1 MCVCDFF
8 CDFPTEKSRQ
18 IHIMRSSHFG
28 LVQETRCYKS
38 KLNIYAQDFTQIP
51 DFRVP
56 TVTSQA
62 AELSTWISAAPP
74 SAMAEV
80 AAIPL
85 CVFAKPPVLTPQ
97 VTIGPMAKWQD
108 HWSLW
113 PGRVATPDFSGR
125 FCHFTTW
132 FPSHC
137 WFPWGKDAAGSQH
150 WQWSSLQAWECWLI
164 WCHLWLN
171 MAEDPLGQSPKC
183 PSPAKCCSRRQVGDG
198 QQLRSLKRHWMARG
212 WAGLGNHATHCRF
225 QEEASILKLAF
236 TLFDN
241 CHEQLWFLR
250 PLLATSS
257 QWQLESTGPTQC

>member
-1 MCVCDFF
+1 
-8 CDFPTEKSRQ
+8 
-18 IHIMRSSHFG
+18 MRSSHFG

-38 KLNIYAQDFTQIP
+38 KLNIDVQDITQIP
-51 DFRVP
+51 GFRVP
-56 TVTSQA
+56 IVTSQA

-108 HWSLW
+108 HWSLR

-125 FCHFTTW
+125 SCHSFHDLVSKSLLISMRQRRGWQPALAMKQLAGLRMLADMVPFVAKHGRRSTRSNPRNAHHLPSVVGVARLATVSNSEAW
-132 FPSHC
+132 NGTEWPGVEQDLETMWPTAASRRKPLFWNWPSHC
-137 WFPWGKDAAGSQH
+137 
-150 WQWSSLQAWECWLI
+150 LI
-164 WCHLWLN
+164 
-171 MAEDPLGQSPKC
+171 
-183 PSPAKCCSRRQVGDG
+183 
-198 QQLRSLKRHWMARG
+198 
-212 WAGLGNHATHCRF
+212 
-225 QEEASILKLAF
+225 
-236 TLFDN
+236 N